1 MEFPVRPLP
10 RFVVVTAASFFVLSY
25 AAPADAQGV
34 LGRIRKKAA
43 DAVEKKAE
51 EKVNN
56 KIDELTQKMV
66 DNSFSALF
74 GDSVGATANDPGSGA
89 AGGSRGIPFSFG
101 NAATESSYSFD
112 VVSTMEV
119 ESVARNGKSSGTAII
134 KMHFN
139 SNAQYTGTSIS
150 SPDAKRSDADVFVVL
165 DAKNQSMVMLM
176 ASDKSKFS
184 MAYDWKEAKKFAG
197 SAAASSGEA
206 VNWDT
211 VSVWKAYS
219 KIGTRTIAGYSA
231 DGYRSESPDAT
242 VEIWV
247 SRDRRL
253 AIGNMMGANSS
264 LKQMKGRVPT
274 DYPQG
279 MMLEMTST
287 NANSGEKVT
296 MKVTKIDTN
305 AKVTYSMSDY
315 PKMEMEKK

>member
-1 MEFPVRPLP
+1 MRSLT
-10 RFVVVTAASFFVLSY
+10 RIAAVAVAAIFALSY
-25 AAPADAQGV
+25 AQPADAQGI
-34 LGRIRKKAA
+34 LGRIKKKAA

-51 EKVNN
+51 DKVND
-56 KIDELTQKMV
+56 KIDELAQKMV

-74 GDSVGATANDPGSGA
+74 GDSVGAAANDPSGSA
-89 AGGSRGIPFSFG
+89 SAGSREMPFSLG
-101 NAATESSYSFD
+101 NATTESSYSFD

-119 ESVARNGKSSGTAII
+119 ESVARNGKSSGKAIL

-139 SNAQYTGTSIS
+139 SRAQYTGTSIS
-150 SPDAKRSDADVFVVL
+150 SPDSKKSEGDVFVVL
-165 DAKNQSMVMLM
+165 DAKNESMVMLM

-184 MAYDWKEAKKFAG
+184 IAYDWKEAQKFAETA
-197 SAAASSGEA
+197 AAASSDEQ

-211 VSVWKAYS
+211 VAVWRSYS

-231 DGYRSESPDAT
+231 DGYRAEAPDAA

-247 SRDRRL
+247 SRDRGL
-253 AIGNMMGANSS
+253 AVGNMMGANSG
-264 LKQMKGRVPT
+264 LKQMKGRMPA

-305 AKVTYSMSDY
+305 ASVTYSMSDY
-315 PKMEMEKK
+315 PKMEMGKK